1 MTYYDCRTLEEI
13 EDRMYLADWARV
25 RNINDQTKWDT
36 RPIFVM
42 FKFDDIKSSSPYDWI
57 DRSDRVKNAAFR
69 LSDVSSNMWFDV
81 GYSALEDSNVFH
93 DKRHTKCAYNLRR
106 AVRGLRRIRN
116 PSISNSGVSFDA
128 FLRSWWGGYW
138 E

>member
-1 MTYYDCRTLEEI
+1 MPRIVNGEYEMHLLQCN
-13 EDRMYLADWARV
+13 RV
-25 RNINDQTKWDT
+25 RNIGSQTKWDT
-36 RPIFVM
+36 AA
-42 FKFDDIKSSSPYDWI
+42 DDINSSSPYDWV
-57 DRSDRVKNAAFR
+57 DRSDRVASAAHR
-69 LSDVSSNMWFDV
+69 LSDVSSNMWFDLA
-81 GYSALEDSNVFH
+81 YSALEDSNVFH

-106 AVRGLRRIRN
+106 AARGLRRIRN